1 MANGGG
7 DKKKILIV
15 DDDEAMAKAIKR
27 TLSLMDKYDLKVAYD
42 GLDAVQYFLDDKP
55 DLVILDLRMPRV
67 DGYKL
72 CTAIRNDPTNRGV
85 KILVVSA
92 IINEANRREIE
103 GLGVEDMLQKPFDN
117 NVLKAKVKKLIG

>member
-1 MANGGG
+1 MAG

-27 TLSLMDKYDLKVAYD
+27 TLSLENKYDLKVAYD
-42 GLDAVQYFLDDKP
+42 GLEAVQYFMEGKP

-72 CTAIRNDPTNRGV
+72 CTAIRNDPDNKGV

-92 IINEANRREIE
+92 VINAANQGEIKKM
-103 GLGVEDMLQKPFDN
+103 GVEDTLQKPFDN
-117 NVLKAKVKKLIG
+117 NVLRAKVEQLIG